1 MNEELILSKL
11 SSLDALNREQHQT
24 ILAKTDAIITQTT
37 RTNGRV
43 SKLEIWMNRAIGAV
57 IVINL
62 FVVPVLMWLV
72 YAHLESK

>member
-1 MNEELILSKL
+1 MNEELILQKL
-11 SSLDALNREQHQT
+11 SALDNLNREQHQT